1 MLNASN
7 NYTARIDGNPD
18 YDYMKLE
25 LRLIDDEI
33 FIVQYDTGYWT
44 FHQLTDDYIYNQ
56 QHHKPT
62 KDLLQLIIDNYNKVK
77 MAIYAVKNNGDNYT
91 TEISKGF
98 TISRH

>member
-1 MLNASN
+1 MLNAN
-7 NYTARIDGNPD
+7 NNITARIDGNPD
-18 YDYMKLE
+18 YEYMKLE

-44 FHQLTDDYIYNQ
+44 FHQLTEEYVYN

-62 KDLLQLIIDNYNKVK
+62 KDLAQLILNNYGDVK
-77 MAIYAVKNNGDNYT
+77 MAIYAVENHDDNYT
-91 TEISKGF
+91 REIIKGF